1 MNGTIAKNLFF
12 FLFSRGFMPN
22 NILPLGASTIWTSET
37 LSSYCNGKVASWL
50 YDHNSLTEKLEAS
63 YSHFSVKVKQ
73 QFSVKP
79 SKHLSAL
86 FNSEEKILVREVFLY
101 CDHKPV
107 VFAQTEIPYSTLTEE
122 QEKLI
127 EIGDQSLG
135 KILFQDP
142 TMLRG
147 QIEVTEFKNGSP
159 FHQLSAE
166 LKQPVEHSLWARRS
180 LFYLNNKPLLV
191 SELFLPASGIY
202 YT

>member
-1 MNGTIAKNLFF
+1 
-12 FLFSRGFMPN
+12 MPN

-37 LSSYCNGKVASWL
+37 KPLCCSTEVASWL
-50 YDHNSLTEKLEAS
+50 YDHNSLTKKLEAS

-79 SKHLSAL
+79 NNQLSAL
-86 FNSEEKILVREVFLY
+86 FNSEDKILVREVFLY
-101 CDHKPV
+101 CDNRPI
-107 VFAQTEIPYSTLTEE
+107 VFAQTEIPYTTLTEE

-127 EIGDQSLG
+127 EIGEQSLG

-147 QIEVTEFKNGSP
+147 QIEVTEFKGGSP
-159 FHQLSAE
+159 FHQLASELQQPAE
-166 LKQPVEHSLWARRS
+166 YSLWARRS

-191 SELFLPASGIY
+191 SELFLPALGIY
-202 YT
+202 